1 MTKETSP
8 QAMSPRTTTEPSAT
22 IRRTVRRGADR
33 EFLPAALEI
42 IETPPSP
49 IGLALLSA
57 IVTLVAV
64 ALVWG
69 WIGRIDMVAV
79 APGRIQPTGRVKV
92 VQTVMSG
99 SVVAI
104 ETTNGARVVAG
115 APLLRLDAREVQADA
130 TALGSAFASARAEVV
145 RRRAALAVTER
156 DGFALSPPQWDG
168 DVPADVRARE
178 EQSLG
183 SEVGRFVT
191 EWKALDA
198 QRRQKVAETT
208 RLTASVEAQ
217 KRLLTTHD
225 IRVGMRTELVDRAAA
240 SKAQLLDAQEARQ
253 TQVVNLTSL
262 EGQLTEARAAIDVID
277 AAKAQAVAT
286 FVAAQSQKLAE
297 AERAVDELR
306 ERLEKARTRLEQTTV
321 RAPTSGIVTALA
333 IDGVGQVVG
342 AGDELMRI
350 VPEDLRLELEVHV
363 SNSDIGFVHLGQ
375 AVAIKIDSFPYAR
388 FGSIAGTVRRI
399 AHDSVADPDVRA
411 SLVSPTGSPRSRN
424 PGGTRHAQN
433 LVFPVIVELDR
444 QSMTVDG
451 LDLPLAPGMT
461 AVADIKTGSRRILE
475 YLLSPLVETGTRA
488 FRER

>member
-1 MTKETSP
+1 
-8 QAMSPRTTTEPSAT
+8 
-22 IRRTVRRGADR
+22 
-33 EFLPAALEI
+33 
-42 IETPPSP
+42 
-49 IGLALLSA
+49 
-57 IVTLVAV
+57 
-64 ALVWG
+64 
-69 WIGRIDMVAV
+69 
-79 APGRIQPTGRVKV
+79 
-92 VQTVMSG
+92 
-99 SVVAI
+99 
-104 ETTNGARVVAG
+104 
-115 APLLRLDAREVQADA
+115 
-130 TALGSAFASARAEVV
+130 
-145 RRRAALAVTER
+145 VTER
-156 DGFALSPPQWDG
+156 DGFALSPPEWDG

-208 RLTASVEAQ
+208 RLSASVEAQ
-217 KRLLTTHD
+217 KRLLATHD
-225 IRVGMRTELVDRAAA
+225 IRVGMRSELVDRAAG
-240 SKAQLLDAQEARQ
+240 SKAHLLDAQEARQ

-262 EGQLTEARAAIDVID
+262 EGQLGEARAAIDVID

-321 RAPTSGIVTALA
+321 KAPIAGIVTALA
-333 IDGVGQVVG
+333 VDGVGQVIG
-342 AGDELMRI
+342 AGDEVMRI
-350 VPEDLRLELEVHV
+350 VPEDLRLELEAHV
-363 SNSDIGFVHLGQ
+363 SNSDIGFVHVGQ
-375 AVAIKIDSFPYAR
+375 AVAVKIDSFPYAR
-388 FGSIAGTVRRI
+388 FGSIPGTVRRI
-399 AHDSVADPDVRA
+399 AHDSVADPDAQA
-411 SLVSPTGSPRSRN
+411 SLVSPSGSPRSRSS
-424 PGGTRHAQN
+424 GGTRHAQN

-475 YLLSPLVETGTRA
+475 YLLSPLVETGARA